1 MAISIA
7 QLNMLSAH
15 FGFDITEARKLLGLP
30 VTIKSC
36 SNRTDSKSCSIRTD
50 SKRGG
55 RSGYNLYCAN
65 SKERLEVTLK
75 SQYGV
80 AKLARG
86 QLQSEMSTRWKKLPD
101 ATRELWNHRACNP

>member
-1 MAISIA
+1 
-7 QLNMLSAH
+7 MLSAH

-36 SNRTDSKSCSIRTD
+36 SNRTD